1 MSASFPENKMQ
12 FKLGQVV
19 ATPGAI
25 RAMEENGI
33 EAWSLLSRHA
43 NGDWGCVPEEDRLEN
58 QRSVEEGYRVM
69 SSYVMND
76 HGNKLWIITEAD
88 RSSTCLLLPEEY

>member
-1 MSASFPENKMQ
+1 ML

-25 RAMEENGI
+25 WAMQENGI

-43 NGDWGCVPEEDRLEN
+43 NGDWGCVPEEDKLEN

-69 SSYVMND
+69 SSYLLNESGD
-76 HGNKLWIITEAD
+76 KLWIITEAD
-88 RSSTCLLLPEEY
+88 RSSTCLLLPDEY

>member
-1 MSASFPENKMQ
+1 ML

-25 RAMEENGI
+25 QAMQENGV
-33 EAWSLLSRHA
+33 EAWTLLCRHV

-58 QRSVEEGYRVM
+58 QRSVEEGYRVL
-69 SSYVMND
+69 SSYAIND
-76 HGNKLWIITEAD
+76 CGDKVWVITEAD
-88 RSSTCLLLPEEY
+88 RSSTCLLLPDEY

>member
-1 MSASFPENKMQ
+1 ML

-19 ATPGAI
+19 ATPGAL
-25 RAMEENGI
+25 RAMQENGI
-33 EAWSLLSRHA
+33 EAWSLLFRHA

-69 SSYVMND
+69 SSYPLNERGD
-76 HGNKLWIITEAD
+76 KLWIITEAD